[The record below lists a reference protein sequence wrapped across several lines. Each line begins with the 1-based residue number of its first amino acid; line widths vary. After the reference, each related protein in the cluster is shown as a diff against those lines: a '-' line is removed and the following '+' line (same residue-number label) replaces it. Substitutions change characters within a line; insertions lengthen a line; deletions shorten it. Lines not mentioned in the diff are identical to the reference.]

1 MSSSVIEEHRQVML
15 SAIERVTRG
24 DWKVLIC
31 DKTSRQTL
39 SVIPD
44 DDILNKNIM
53 NIEILEDR
61 REPNPDMDAI
71 YFLSNTSFAVDC
83 LLADME
89 HRRYRSAY
97 LLWTGRLLPKDE
109 ERIHKSP
116 TARMIRG
123 FEVLMIDFHPR
134 ESHLVVFKDPWSFP
148 LLFHSACN
156 EFVAP
161 HMRVLAQKIASVCI
175 TMGEAPKV
183 RYYMPPNPRHE
194 ASVLCTHLARF
205 VQEEFDNY
213 ARRFPDFPPKT
224 SRPQGTLLIT
234 DRSMD
239 LMAPIL
245 HEFTY
250 QAMAHDLLSIEE
262 GDKVTY
268 SVVINQGT
276 PEEENK
282 VMELQEKDKVWTEN
296 RHRHMK
302 DTIGRLMSELQK
314 FMSANHNFVN
324 PDESKTTLNTIKDM
338 MAGLPQFQETKEAYS
353 LHINMAEQ
361 CMAYFQQRKLPDVAA
376 VEQTLATGLDED
388 LRKPKGILEQVVRLL
403 DDDAVPS
410 SDRLRL
416 VIMYILFRDG
426 IITEDINRLLA
437 HSQLPLQDRDLIFNL
452 NGLGAL
458 ATRDLKD
465 PRPLPEPLFAP
476 DTTQPV
482 DEEYTLSRFKP
493 VLKYV
498 LEEISKGTLRQDAFP
513 YVIPPQNPNEDLIA
527 AQSGSL
533 RTARGNWAA
542 SGRRQ
547 PENRQRNFI
556 FVAGGATYSESRC
569 CYEIAHEHNKDVY
582 LISSHMQ
589 TPALFVRQIS
599 DLSMPPK
606 TLDIPMMRPRQRPPA
621 HLFENHRPNPP
632 PPNPTAQP
640 GHGRG
645 PGSGPGAPPPPHGS
659 GQRMPSSG
667 SQQRMPPPQG
677 GMPPR
682 PTGGSMPPTAAMS
695 QMKLSTSAPGM
706 PHPHPHPQQ
715 LQQPQRPMHAAHP
728 SSASAMSSAS
738 HAHSPDE
745 KKKDKDK
752 KDKEKKKRHF
762 FKK

>member
-53 NIEILEDR
+53 NIEVLEDR

-71 YFLSNTSFAVDC
+71 YFLSNTSFTVDC
-83 LLADME
+83 LLADLE
-89 HRRYRSAY
+89 HRKYRSAY

-116 TARMIRG
+116 AARMIRG
-123 FEVLMIDFHPR
+123 FEVLMIDFQPR

-148 LLFHSACN
+148 LLFHNGCN

-213 ARRFPDFPPKT
+213 SRRFPDFPPKT
-224 SRPQGTLLIT
+224 SRPQGTLLIL
-234 DRSMD
+234 DRSID
-239 LMAPIL
+239 LMAPIV

-250 QAMAHDLLSIEE
+250 QAMAHDLLPIEE

-268 SVVINQGT
+268 SVLINQGT
-276 PEEENK
+276 PEEERK

-324 PDESKTTLNTIKDM
+324 PDESKTSLNTIKDM

-353 LHINMAEQ
+353 LHINIAEQ
-361 CMAYFQQRKLPDVAA
+361 CMALFQQRKLPDVAA

-388 LRKPKGILEQVVRLL
+388 LRKPKGVLEQVVRLL
-403 DDDAVPS
+403 DDEAVPHA
-410 SDRLRL
+410 DRLRL

-437 HSQLPLQDRDLIFNL
+437 HSQLPVQDRDLIFNL

-465 PRPLPEPLFAP
+465 PRPLPEPLFPP
-476 DTTQPV
+476 DTSQPV

-493 VLKYV
+493 ILKYV
-498 LEEISKGTLRQDAFP
+498 LEELTKGTLRQDAFP

-533 RTARGNWAA
+533 RAARGNWAA

-547 PENRQRNFI
+547 PENRQRNFVY
-556 FVAGGATYSESRC
+556 VAGGATYSESRC
-569 CYEIAHEHNKDVY
+569 CYEIANEQNKDVY

-589 TPALFVRQIS
+589 TPSLFVRQVA

-606 TLDIPMMRPRQRPPA
+606 TLDIPMMRPKQRPPA
-621 HLFENHRPNPP
+621 HLFENHRPQPP
-632 PPNPTAQP
+632 PPKPNGQGGGHPGYGPTGGGLP
-640 GHGRG
+640 GG
-645 PGSGPGAPPPPHGS
+645 GSSGGAPPGG
-659 GQRMPSSG
+659 GQRMPMSHG
-667 SQQRMPPPQG
+667 QG
-677 GMPPR
+677 GAPLRPPVA
-682 PTGGSMPPTAAMS
+682 PPTAAMS
-695 QMKLSTSAPGM
+695 QMKLGAPAGGV
-706 PHPHPHPQQ
+706 
-715 LQQPQRPMHAAHP
+715 PQRPMHQPHP
-728 SSASAMSSAS
+728 SSASAMSNAS
-738 HAHSPDE
+738 HSHSHSHLQPHSPDD
-745 KKKDKDK
+745 KKKDKDKDK

>member
-53 NIEILEDR
+53 NIEVLEDR

-71 YFLSNTSFAVDC
+71 YFLSNTSFTVDC
-83 LLADME
+83 LLADLE

-116 TARMIRG
+116 AARMIRG
-123 FEVLMIDFHPR
+123 FEVLMIDFQPR

-148 LLFHSACN
+148 LLFHNGCN

-213 ARRFPDFPPKT
+213 SRRFPDFPPKT
-224 SRPQGTLLIT
+224 SRPQGTLLIL
-234 DRSMD
+234 DRSID
-239 LMAPIL
+239 LMAPIV

-250 QAMAHDLLSIEE
+250 QAMAHDLLPIEE

-268 SVVINQGT
+268 SVLINQGT
-276 PEEENK
+276 PDEERK

-324 PDESKTTLNTIKDM
+324 PDESKTSLNTIKDM

-353 LHINMAEQ
+353 LHINIAEQ
-361 CMAYFQQRKLPDVAA
+361 CMALFQQRKLPDVAA

-388 LRKPKGILEQVVRLL
+388 LRKPKGVLEQVVRLL
-403 DDDAVPS
+403 DDEAVPHA
-410 SDRLRL
+410 DRLRL
-416 VIMYILFRDG
+416 VIM
-426 IITEDINRLLA
+426 
-437 HSQLPLQDRDLIFNL
+437 
-452 NGLGAL
+452 
-458 ATRDLKD
+458 
-465 PRPLPEPLFAP
+465 PLPEPLFPP
-476 DTTQPV
+476 DTSQPV

-498 LEEISKGTLRQDAFP
+498 LEELTKGTLRQDVFP

-533 RTARGNWAA
+533 RAARGNWAA

-547 PENRQRNFI
+547 PENRQRNFVY
-556 FVAGGATYSESRC
+556 VAGGATYSESRC
-569 CYEIAHEHNKDVY
+569 CYEIANEQNKDVY

-589 TPALFVRQIS
+589 TPSLF
-599 DLSMPPK
+599 P
-606 TLDIPMMRPRQRPPA
+606 
-621 HLFENHRPNPP
+621 
-632 PPNPTAQP
+632 
-640 GHGRG
+640 
-645 PGSGPGAPPPPHGS
+645 
-659 GQRMPSSG
+659 
-667 SQQRMPPPQG
+667 
-677 GMPPR
+677 
-682 PTGGSMPPTAAMS
+682 
-695 QMKLSTSAPGM
+695 
-706 PHPHPHPQQ
+706 
-715 LQQPQRPMHAAHP
+715 
-728 SSASAMSSAS
+728 
-738 HAHSPDE
+738 HSPDD
-745 KKKDKDK
+745 KKKDKDKDK